1 VLILQIL
8 FLASAL
14 AVLGVAMVC
23 YRHIRRHLRSMHIHG
38 NRKKSETDATS
49 RTDQS

>member
-8 FLASAL
+8 FLVSAL
-14 AVLGVAMVC
+14 AVLAVAVIC
-23 YRHIRRHLRSMHIHG
+23 YRHIRRHLRSMQTHG